1 MEWPNEL
8 VLDFLQ
14 YYENE
19 PVIWNPSHPN
29 HKNRNE
35 IYDAWKRI
43 ESKMGNKFSV
53 TELKKKKD
61 SLMASFRTCLKK
73 VKESCKSGAGSD
85 DIYKPN
91 WFAYEIMERFLKDK
105 NLPRETL
112 SSEGIF
118 PLFIKYSANSSL
130 YSFAAVPGFLG
141 TFCRGNIDVI
151 SAVSSLHDPPVTI
164 PLSSESKV
172 PAGVYIDQY
181 SVFKNCTITQSSLTA
196 TISEHK
202 TILSVNQ
209 RHEYNTEVAPP
220 PNEEQF
226 QAERNIDL
234 PNLSDNVP
242 SASREEPEQRNEAI
256 VLPACATTSPNY
268 ASSSFK
274 PPPRKKSRTAEEIEI
289 KKKMDAAFTT
299 LQSLQPK
306 KEKHLCDIYGELV
319 AAKLK
324 SMDESTREICMHRI
338 DNVLFE
344 MRMVK
349 GPATSGNTY
358 FMQPS
363 PSSSASVNSSPCP
376 DETLTLYTVPSDS
389 NELHALSGTVV
400 VCSDAENSEHPPNVG
415 LENYFSKFK

>member
-1 MEWPNEL
+1 MRHSSSTEQRLAESRAVWMSVCLFGKQQTL
-8 VLDFLQ
+8 VL
-14 YYENE
+14 
-19 PVIWNPSHPN
+19 VVS
-29 HKNRNE
+29 R
-35 IYDAWKRI
+35 
-43 ESKMGNKFSV
+43 SV
-53 TELKKKKD
+53 
-61 SLMASFRTCLKK
+61 
-73 VKESCKSGAGSD
+73 
-85 DIYKPN
+85 
-91 WFAYEIMERFLKDK
+91 
-105 NLPRETL
+105 
-112 SSEGIF
+112 
-118 PLFIKYSANSSL
+118 
-130 YSFAAVPGFLG
+130 
-141 TFCRGNIDVI
+141 
-151 SAVSSLHDPPVTI
+151 
-164 PLSSESKV
+164 
-172 PAGVYIDQY
+172 
-181 SVFKNCTITQSSLTA
+181 SVFCTHQSGRIFGKRQTLLHPHIRLCGWEIRTVHGFQFCHQSL
-196 TISEHK
+196 ID
-202 TILSVNQ
+202 
-209 RHEYNTEVAPP
+209 YWVAPP

>member
-1 MEWPNEL
+1 
-8 VLDFLQ
+8 
-14 YYENE
+14 
-19 PVIWNPSHPN
+19 
-29 HKNRNE
+29 
-35 IYDAWKRI
+35 
-43 ESKMGNKFSV
+43 
-53 TELKKKKD
+53 
-61 SLMASFRTCLKK
+61 MASFRTCLKK

-112 SSEGIF
+112 SS
-118 PLFIKYSANSSL
+118 
-130 YSFAAVPGFLG
+130 
-141 TFCRGNIDVI
+141 
-151 SAVSSLHDPPVTI
+151 
-164 PLSSESKV
+164 
-172 PAGVYIDQY
+172 
-181 SVFKNCTITQSSLTA
+181 
-196 TISEHK
+196 
-202 TILSVNQ
+202 
-209 RHEYNTEVAPP
+209 EVAPP